1 MTENNLQC
9 LDISSK
15 KDSHRR
21 IAIFP
26 EFLSDTNISILEEHL
41 GELVQYVSQDHAY
54 QIFLQASREDKTSE
68 MKNKSSS
75 TKNIKDDIDSPQFSP
90 LTNVGGVG
98 EEKSPAFSPI
108 KTVLSNWDDMDGY
121 EESPKFSPI
130 KNDDKMVE
138 TKHSKDVINKSV
150 DDEALLL
157 DLSDEDSETIGENL
171 GNHKIDI
178 LEKEL
183 KQSLR
188 TEEILKLHFRI
199 AEAVKKNLNKYY
211 KQKTNNSKKFVI
223 KDKVEFSTLA
233 KEFSDEFRHSIKKR
247 YFHDKNT
254 LKGITFTELD
264 STCIRNK
271 IEYHFKKMSP
281 H

>member
-15 KDSHRR
+15 NDSHRR

-90 LTNVGGVG
+90 LKNVGVS
-98 EEKSPAFSPI
+98 EEKSPPFSPI
-108 KTVLSNWDDMDGY
+108 KTVLSNLDNMDGY
-121 EESPKFSPI
+121 KESSKFSPI

-171 GNHKIDI
+171 ANHKMDI
-178 LEKEL
+178 
-183 KQSLR
+183 
-188 TEEILKLHFRI
+188 
-199 AEAVKKNLNKYY
+199 
-211 KQKTNNSKKFVI
+211 
-223 KDKVEFSTLA
+223 
-233 KEFSDEFRHSIKKR
+233 
-247 YFHDKNT
+247 
-254 LKGITFTELD
+254 
-264 STCIRNK
+264 
-271 IEYHFKKMSP
+271 
-281 H
+281 

>member
-1 MTENNLQC
+1 MRQQLKRT
-9 LDISSK
+9 DISSK

-26 EFLSDTNISILEEHL
+26 EFLSDTNVSILEEHF
-41 GELVQYVSQDHAY
+41 GDLVQYVSQDHAY
-54 QIFLQASREDKTSE
+54 QIFLQSSRENKTPENEKKTSL
-68 MKNKSSS
+68 
-75 TKNIKDDIDSPQFSP
+75 TKNVKDDIESPQFSP
-90 LTNVGGVG
+90 LKNVGGVT

-108 KTVLSNWDDMDGY
+108 KTVLSNLDNMDGY

-130 KNDDKMVE
+130 KNDDKME
-138 TKHSKDVINKSV
+138 ENKHSKDV

-157 DLSDEDSETIGENL
+157 DLSDEDSETLGDNL
-171 GNHKIDI
+171 GNDKIDS

-183 KQSLR
+183 KQSLK

-211 KQKTNNSKKFVI
+211 KQKTNNSKKYVI

-233 KEFSDEFRHSIKKR
+233 KEFSDEFRDSIKKR
-247 YFHDKNT
+247 YFHDKKT
-254 LKGITFTELD
+254 LKGIIFTEID
-264 STCIRNK
+264 NTCIKNK
-271 IEYHFKKMSP
+271 IEYHFKKMSL